1 MRTIQKCDES
11 VFKGALVQW
20 TGDALSLRVA
30 GDVVGVAGSAPFEVI
45 LDGSDEPVRVIELCL
60 HGAVE
65 MILSSAMS
73 ARGGRVFADGYRVT
87 TEPNECP
94 VGVAIPVDL
103 GDPRT
108 EIAAGDIVLVF
119 LR

>member
-20 TGDALSLRVA
+20 TGDALSLRAA
-30 GDVVGVAGSAPFEVI
+30 GDVVGVAGSAPFEVT
-45 LDGSDEPVRVIELCL
+45 LDGSDEPVRVVELCL
-60 HGAVE
+60 HGAAE
-65 MILSSAMS
+65 MILSVAMP
-73 ARGGRVFADGYRVT
+73 ARGGRVFADGCRVT
-87 TEPNECP
+87 PEPNGFP

-108 EIAAGDIVLVF
+108 ELAAGDPVLVF